1 MTNETNNPQ
10 PAIMIRSQYIRD
22 MSLEIPFAPAI
33 FKELNNQPQVHV
45 DMGMKSEMMED
56 GTYVVSLTTKMDAD
70 INDKKL
76 FIIEL
81 EYCANVEVN
90 VAPEQTEP
98 VLMIELP
105 RLMFPFVRSII
116 ASNLA
121 SAGLPPL
128 MLNPIDFVAMY
139 QAKKAQ
145 EAGAQPNNTAEPQQK
160 KAAPA
165 SEKKA
170 KKK

>member
-1 MTNETNNPQ
+1 MTEQKNNEQQ
-10 PAIMIRSQYIRD
+10 PAIMIKSQYIKD
-22 MSLEIPFAPAI
+22 MSLEIPFAPEI
-33 FKELNNQPQVHV
+33 FSEMNTQPQVHV
-45 DMGMKSEMMED
+45 DMGMKNDAHED
-56 GTYVVSLTTKMDAD
+56 GSYVVSLEVKMDAD

-76 FIIEL
+76 FIVEL
-81 EYCANVEVN
+81 TYCANLDLN
-90 VAPEQTEP
+90 VQEEQKEP

-121 SAGLPPL
+121 NAGLPPL

-145 EAGAQPNNTAEPQQK
+145 EAATK
-160 KAAPA
+160 
-165 SEKKA
+165 EKN
-170 KKK
+170 